1 MVLDYCILLGL
12 AAPLLLSAVLFLIV
26 QSAVA
31 RRRIGPMA
39 ATLFYG
45 LCVAALPLPVWW
57 GVIALAEF
65 YMVGDDTSIWASILR
80 VGLAFLM
87 YAYLGVSWALSLV
100 AAGLAA
106 WRFEVCARRAAVD
119 DAAFARGGP

>member
-1 MVLDYCILLGL
+1 MVLDFCILLGL
-12 AAPLLLSAVLFLIV
+12 AAPLLLSGALFLIV
-26 QSAVA
+26 QRAVA
-31 RRRIGPMA
+31 RRRIGPLP

-65 YMVGDDTSIWASILR
+65 YMVGDNTSIWASILR

-100 AAGLAA
+100 AAGFAA
-106 WRFEVCARRAAVD
+106 WRFEVCARRAMNDAVPVP
-119 DAAFARGGP
+119 GGP